1 MYMAGIRISNLPQY
15 PSQIIE
21 SSTIVPA
28 VSGDTTFKL
37 PVSSFVV
44 EPNFVVNTQT
54 LLPGDIAAVTVSAS
68 PVTVGLFQLDFGIPP
83 GDAGITPLV
92 SATVTTSAPGT
103 NATVTL
109 GGTVDEPLFAF
120 TIPRG
125 SQGAIGTTPVVSATI
140 TTIPYTDP
148 ATVVKT
154 GTDAMPTLNFRLPR
168 GEQGLPGIG
177 INFKGRRS
185 TYDQLTSTPSP
196 SAGDAWFV
204 NFDRTF
210 TPPGSSVFYTYGLN
224 TSNVL
229 TWLSG
234 GALQGPAGA
243 PGFAGSVTELSAVY
257 GLTLGVTNYGNTSAA
272 KILFT
277 LPPAANITELSAVY
291 GPVLNATNYGDVSA
305 AKILFTLPP
314 AATITELSAVS
325 GISLNV
331 TNYGNIS
338 AAKIL
343 FTIPPATQITGVSA
357 VSGTSVSVT
366 NVGSTSAYS
375 LLFTLP
381 PGVVGA
387 VGAPGSAANIVELSA
402 VYGSI
407 LSATNYG
414 SASAAKILFTLPPAA
429 TINELSAVYGST
441 LNATNYGSVSA
452 AKILFTLPP
461 AATIEEVSAIPGVF
475 GSDPIAINRGSVSAA
490 KILFTLPPGLQGP
503 IGLSG
508 ITPTIS
514 AIVASVAPFNSAASI
529 TTTYIGNDITRPLFN
544 FTLPRGPQGS
554 PGIGINFKGRRST
567 YDQLT
572 STPSPSAGD
581 AWFVDFDRTFV
592 PPGSSVFYTYG
603 LNTSSVLTWLSG
615 GALQGP
621 AGVDGAA
628 GTITSVSAV
637 SSTSL
642 GVVLG
647 GTANAATLTFR
658 IPPATQITG
667 VSAVPGVSASVTNVG
682 SPSAYNLLFALPTG
696 PKGDEGR
703 WSTPQVIKTI
713 PTTTYT
719 LTSTDA
725 GALLI
730 FTNTTTTPT
739 VITVPANTTTSF
751 LSGQKVDF
759 VRTGTAELSCVGAA
773 PVSVNGTPTPKL
785 RAQYSAATLVNYGTN
800 QWLVIGDLAL

>member
-1 MYMAGIRISNLPQY
+1 MAGIRISDLPQY
-15 PSQIIE
+15 PSQVIE
-21 SSTIVPA
+21 STTILPA

-37 PVSSFVV
+37 PASSFVV
-44 EPNFVVNTQT
+44 EPEFIVNTET
-54 LLPGDIAAVTVSAS
+54 LLPGNPVSVLVSAS
-68 PVTVGLFQLDFGIPP
+68 PTTVGLFQLDFGIPIGDP
-83 GDAGITPLV
+83 GLTPVV

-103 NATVTL
+103 NATVTI
-109 GGTVDEPLFAF
+109 GGTIEEPLLEF

-125 SQGAIGTTPVVSATI
+125 SQGVIGTTPVVSATI
-140 TTIPYTDP
+140 TTIDYTDP

-177 INFKGRRS
+177 INFKGQRA
-185 TYDQLTSTPSP
+185 TKADLDATPTP
-196 SAGDAWFV
+196 VLGDAWFV
-204 NFDRTF
+204 LSDETF
-210 TPPGSSVFYTYGLN
+210 TPPASSVFYTYGYN

-229 TWLSG
+229 AWLSG

-243 PGFAGSVTELSAVY
+243 PGFAGAVIELSAVY
-257 GLTLGVTNYGNTSAA
+257 GPVLSAINYGDTTNA

-314 AATITELSAVS
+314 AATI
-325 GISLNV
+325 
-331 TNYGNIS
+331 
-338 AAKIL
+338 
-343 FTIPPATQITGVSA
+343 
-357 VSGTSVSVT
+357 
-366 NVGSTSAYS
+366 
-375 LLFTLP
+375 
-381 PGVVGA
+381 
-387 VGAPGSAANIVELSA
+387 
-402 VYGSI
+402 
-407 LSATNYG
+407 
-414 SASAAKILFTLPPAA
+414 
-429 TINELSAVYGST
+429 NELSAVYGSA
-441 LNATNYGSVSA
+441 LNATNYGSASA

-461 AATIEEVSAIPGVF
+461 AATIEEVSAIPGAF
-475 GSDPIAINRGSVSAA
+475 GTDPIAINRGSVSAA

-514 AIVASVAPFNSAASI
+514 AIVASVVPFNSAASI
-529 TTTYIGNDITRPLFN
+529 TTTYIGSDITRPLFN

-647 GTANAATLTFR
+647 GTANAATLTFE

-667 VSAVPGVSASVTNVG
+667 VSAVSGVSASVTNVG
-682 SPSAYNLLFALPTG
+682 SASAYNLLFTLPTG

-703 WSTPQVIKTI
+703 WSTPQIIKTI
-713 PTTTYT
+713 SAATYT

-773 PVSVNGTPTPKL
+773 DVSVNGTPTPKL
-785 RAQYSAATLVNYGTN
+785 RAQYSAATLVNYGLN
-800 QWLVIGDLAL
+800 QWLVIGDLSL